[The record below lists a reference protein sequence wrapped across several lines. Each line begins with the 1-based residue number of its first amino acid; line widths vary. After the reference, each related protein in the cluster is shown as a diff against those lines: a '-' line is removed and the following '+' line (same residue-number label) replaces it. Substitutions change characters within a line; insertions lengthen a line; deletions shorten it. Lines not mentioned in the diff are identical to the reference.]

1 MSDLLSTLELICQ
14 LTQRQKEGKG
24 AILDR
29 EVRELYYQPDFLE
42 SAYYL
47 LENGCEQE
55 QRMVLAT
62 LIGIYNH
69 DVFSIA
75 QVALNSSFPNV
86 RITAAFLLCHPHATA
101 AWDTLVKALSDSD
114 SRVRRNVAKALAII
128 DPMLAADW
136 LHSLFTSAD
145 ENDRLTVL
153 DIFKTFDCPSLTPA
167 VINALQDIS
176 PEVRAAAAAALFKVG
191 KNALVHLETALDD
204 PDEQV
209 RCQVL
214 ETLYKLAADV
224 PVSIFIQACS
234 DSSSDVRFFAL
245 SGIAR
250 KGNSDVC
257 PTVLHL
263 INDPELKEL
272 AIDTLGKLGCKQALN
287 RLLEEAKQPIND
299 SELVTILET
308 LGKIGDDQIS
318 PILRS
323 ALSKTAPMVRAA
335 SVTAYLAVNP
345 QEAVPVL
352 LNVLKN
358 DSSKMV
364 RAAAVEVLGKIGGE
378 QVCPRLIEVLRVDR
392 DAEVRRTAARAI
404 TNCGDS
410 QNMEALL
417 SGLTDSDSGVR
428 LQTVASLGKV
438 ELKLAIPALLELEH
452 QETNHDILAQIADA
466 LVRIDHTR
474 FANKIISGCAR
485 QLFDPASIGVAFT
498 SWLLDPSNHF
508 VSERVI
514 FYNNSYA
521 ETVDSDDERKEY
533 RYSVKGNQLN
543 LHSTGDGK
551 ELMIKFTVAPAVWEN
566 PMIGLQS
573 CYQLTLNYDFFLN
586 HLAPSE
592 STFFSSFQ

>member
-1 MSDLLSTLELICQ
+1 
-14 LTQRQKEGKG
+14 
-24 AILDR
+24 
-29 EVRELYYQPDFLE
+29 
-42 SAYYL
+42 
-47 LENGCEQE
+47 
-55 QRMVLAT
+55 MVLAT

-69 DVFSIA
+69 DVWSIA
-75 QVALNSSFPNV
+75 QLALNSGFPNV
-86 RITAAFLLCHPHATA
+86 RITAAFLLCHPQATA

-114 SRVRRNVAKALAII
+114 SRVRRNVAKALAIL
-128 DPMLAADW
+128 DPVLAADW
-136 LHSLFTSAD
+136 LHSLFASVD

-153 DIFKTFDCPSLTPA
+153 DIFKTFDCPPLTPA
-167 VINALQDIS
+167 VIDALQDIS
-176 PEVRAAAAAALFKVG
+176 PEVRAAAATALFKVG
-191 KNALVHLETALDD
+191 KNAIVHLETALDD

-245 SGIAR
+245 CGIAR
-250 KGNSDVC
+250 KGNLDAC

-263 INDPELKEL
+263 INDPRLKEL
-272 AIDTLGKLGCKQALN
+272 AIDTLGKLGCKQAIN
-287 RLLEEAKQPIND
+287 RLLEEAEQAIND
-299 SELVTILET
+299 NELVAVLKT
-308 LGKIGDDQIS
+308 LGKIGGDEIS

-345 QEAVPVL
+345 PEAVPVL

-378 QVCPRLIEVLRVDR
+378 QVCTRLIEVLREDR
-392 DAEVRRTAARAI
+392 DAEVRQTAAGAI

-410 QNMEALL
+410 QNVEALL

-428 LQTVASLGKV
+428 LQIVASLGKI
-438 ELKLAIPALLELEH
+438 KLNQAIPALLELEH
-452 QETNHDILAQIADA
+452 QETNHEILAQIADS
-466 LVRIDHTR
+466 LVRLDHTR
-474 FANKIISGCAR
+474 FANKIVSGCAK
-485 QLFDPASIGVAFT
+485 QLFNPTSIGVAFT
-498 SWLLDPSNHF
+498 SWLLDPSYYF
-508 VSERVI
+508 VSGKII

-533 RYSVKGNQLN
+533 RYTAKGDQLN
-543 LHSTGDGK
+543 LHSTGDGR
-551 ELMIKFTVAPAVWEN
+551 ELVIKFTVAPAVWEN

-573 CYQLTLNYDFFLN
+573 CYQLTLNYDFFFN
-586 HLAPSE
+586 HLAHSE
-592 STFFSSFQ
+592 SRFFSSFQ